1 MSALS
6 PTLWAPVLAAAVV
19 GTAWYFLAIGP
30 ERRRQQL
37 QVPSDDTG
45 APSTPNAMEAPLMSP
60 AHSVQSH
67 TMLLLHNPR
76 VQPYL
81 GLLGAGLIWIVGG
94 RSGPAIAF
102 VALWYGA
109 RALLRVWKRNK
120 RTIEEER
127 CALHA
132 VSTAS
137 RALRA
142 GIPIAGML
150 QILATEGEGVAG
162 KAFQEIVQR
171 ENLGEEL
178 PTSVRSV
185 LLNSPLPALRA
196 FGLALLVQFE
206 AGGNIAETTERLAAA
221 LVGRGRVRRRATTV
235 LAYGR
240 SAATLVAM
248 GPLLVIPLM
257 STISDGYTDFIMN
270 RPAGNLLVAVSATM
284 LVAGLVSVQRICRI
298 EIVGS
303 RRAI

>member
-1 MSALS
+1 MSPLS
-6 PTLWAPVLAAAVV
+6 PTLWAPVLTAAVV
-19 GTAWYFLAIGP
+19 GAAWYFLAMGP
-30 ERRRQQL
+30 ERYRQQL
-37 QVPSDDTG
+37 KAPSDDAS
-45 APSTPNAMEAPLMSP
+45 APSTPNAMTAPLMSTG
-60 AHSVQSH
+60 HSVQSQ
-67 TMLLLHNPR
+67 TMFLLGNPR

-81 GLLGAGLIWIVGG
+81 GVIGAGLVWIVGG

-102 VALWYGA
+102 LALWYGA
-109 RALLRVWKRNK
+109 RSLLRVRKRN
-120 RTIEEER
+120 RRIIEDEQ
-127 CALHA
+127 CALQA

-150 QILATEGEGVAG
+150 QILATEGKGVAG
-162 KAFQEIVQR
+162 AAFQEILQR

-221 LVGRGRVRRRATTV
+221 LVDRGRVRRRAKTV

-240 SAATLVAM
+240 SAAMLVAM

-257 STISDGYTDFIMN
+257 SAISADYADFIMN
-270 RPAGNLLVAVSATM
+270 RPVGNLLVAISAILLAT
-284 LVAGLVSVQRICRI
+284 GLVSVQRICRI

-303 RRAI
+303 RRVI

>member
-19 GTAWYFLAIGP
+19 GAAWYFLAIGP

-37 QVPSDDTG
+37 QAPPGDDS
-45 APSTPNAMEAPLMSP
+45 APSTPNAPTARHRSL
-60 AHSVQSH
+60 ARSVQSR
-67 TMLLLHNPR
+67 TILLLRNPR
-76 VQPYL
+76 VRPYL
-81 GLLGAGLIWIVGG
+81 GFIGAGLIWIVGG

-102 VALWYGA
+102 LALWYGA
-109 RALLRVWKRNK
+109 RALLRIRKRNR
-120 RTIEEER
+120 RTIEDER

-132 VSTAS
+132 VGTAS

-150 QILATEGEGVAG
+150 QILATEGQGVAG
-162 KAFQEIVQR
+162 TAFQEIVQR
-171 ENLGEEL
+171 EKLGEEL
-178 PTSVRSV
+178 PTSVRCV

-206 AGGNIAETTERLAAA
+206 AGGNIADTTERLAGA
-221 LVGRGRVRRRATTV
+221 LVGRGRVRRRAKTV

-248 GPLLVIPLM
+248 GPLLVIPVM
-257 STISDGYTDFIMN
+257 AAISDGYVDFIVN
-270 RPAGNLLVAVSATM
+270 RPAGNLLLAVSATM
-284 LVAGLVSVQRICRI
+284 LAIGLVSVHRICRI

>member
-19 GTAWYFLAIGP
+19 GAAWYFLAIGP

-37 QVPSDDTG
+37 QAPPGDDS
-45 APSTPNAMEAPLMSP
+45 APSTPNAPTAPLRSL
-60 AHSVQSH
+60 ARSVQAR
-67 TMLLLHNPR
+67 TILLLRNPR
-76 VQPYL
+76 VRPYL
-81 GLLGAGLIWIVGG
+81 GFIGAGLIWIVGG

-221 LVGRGRVRRRATTV
+221 LVDRGRVRRRAKTV

-240 SAATLVAM
+240 SAAMLVAM

-257 STISDGYTDFIMN
+257 SAISADYADFIMN
-270 RPAGNLLVAVSATM
+270 RPVGNLLVAISAILLAT
-284 LVAGLVSVQRICRI
+284 GLVSVQRICRI

-303 RRAI
+303 RRVI